1 MFATLRC
8 NQNSVS
14 VERSGPTNLRL
25 ACKNCRSKK
34 LKCSGEQTGCQRCV
48 ARGVDCEYTE
58 ALYKK
63 GARQGRT
70 ASVSKSN
77 ANVSIRRTEQDF
89 LSPTP
94 IPTPSEGDNTY
105 DASSNDFSRSLLT
118 NSTKSHSN
126 QQVSYCQDDSNGTD
140 VFELPND
147 LLDGLSDP
155 RVGATFLSS
164 SDRTPELDGIWQST
178 SDSTLCNYALID
190 DDYLGSYLDGTRTG
204 TASLSDADFRDALG
218 FPRSSSPVLPLIPSN
233 VHNDG
238 LIEPLNTNISE
249 YPSMSGMEG
258 PALAES
264 TDAGSEAHGGYPQAQ
279 PIVPDVPEPS
289 RLFSPPNKP
298 IASCQ
303 CILAALDL
311 LEKLQTD
318 DHRSSSDPLNRT
330 LKLSKYAL
338 IQCSELATCGNCMN
352 TSRFTMLL
360 INLCQIVVASLD
372 KALSG
377 FEPRVNTEHENDKE
391 TSLTATI
398 DTPEDSRTKDP
409 TIFLKSYDID
419 DLEQLYVFAT
429 LVRLQIS
436 KWKTILARLKS
447 AFLHLG
453 LETQSAILS
462 WSRRA

>member
-1 MFATLRC
+1 MTITLARTLMGLAPGQHPSVMPILVSLEITTYFANIL
-8 NQNSVS
+8 
-14 VERSGPTNLRL
+14 LM
-25 ACKNCRSKK
+25 
-34 LKCSGEQTGCQRCV
+34 
-48 ARGVDCEYTE
+48 
-58 ALYKK
+58 
-63 GARQGRT
+63 
-70 ASVSKSN
+70 
-77 ANVSIRRTEQDF
+77 ANI
-89 LSPTP
+89 
-94 IPTPSEGDNTY
+94 G
-105 DASSNDFSRSLLT
+105 
-118 NSTKSHSN
+118 
-126 QQVSYCQDDSNGTD
+126 
-140 VFELPND
+140 
-147 LLDGLSDP
+147 
-155 RVGATFLSS
+155 
-164 SDRTPELDGIWQST
+164 
-178 SDSTLCNYALID
+178 
-190 DDYLGSYLDGTRTG
+190 
-204 TASLSDADFRDALG
+204 DALG

>member
-1 MFATLRC
+1 MIYSVWSLEERMKQSLTTLF
-8 NQNSVS
+8 Q
-14 VERSGPTNLRL
+14 
-25 ACKNCRSKK
+25 

-48 ARGVDCEYTE
+48 ARGVDCQYTE

-190 DDYLGSYLDGTRTG
+190 DDYHGSYLDRTRTG
-204 TASLSDADFRDALG
+204 TASLSDADFSEFRDNHLFCEYTVNG
-218 FPRSSSPVLPLIPSN
+218 EHRRRVGISKVQQSST
-233 VHNDG
+233 
-238 LIEPLNTNISE
+238 PLN
-249 YPSMSGMEG
+249 P
-258 PALAES
+258 
-264 TDAGSEAHGGYPQAQ
+264 
-279 PIVPDVPEPS
+279 
-289 RLFSPPNKP
+289 F
-298 IASCQ
+298 
-303 CILAALDL
+303 
-311 LEKLQTD
+311 
-318 DHRSSSDPLNRT
+318 
-330 LKLSKYAL
+330 
-338 IQCSELATCGNCMN
+338 
-352 TSRFTMLL
+352 
-360 INLCQIVVASLD
+360 
-372 KALSG
+372 
-377 FEPRVNTEHENDKE
+377 
-391 TSLTATI
+391 
-398 DTPEDSRTKDP
+398 
-409 TIFLKSYDID
+409 
-419 DLEQLYVFAT
+419 
-429 LVRLQIS
+429 
-436 KWKTILARLKS
+436 
-447 AFLHLG
+447 
-453 LETQSAILS
+453 
-462 WSRRA
+462 